1 MLLHIH
7 ALREKKEIDA
17 LKTRFFKSCFFKGLS
32 QTEQEKVLWINF
44 NQISSVITC
53 VCMLASLAGYGER
66 GEVVEIQWYPGHMAR
81 AKRELR
87 EILPLLDL
95 IIEVTDARLPFSGRN
110 PELSALLGKKPRILL
125 LNKADLA
132 DPEVTA
138 AWVKQYRSQGEA
150 VLEFNARRGENLSQL
165 ENLIKRE
172 GEKIL
177 KQKPTLRLGVV
188 GVPNCGK
195 SSVLNRFVRRSA
207 ARVGEKPGV
216 TRGRQ
221 WVKRGKWEILDTPGL
236 LWPKIENRETG
247 LKMAL
252 IGLIKPDLLDIEG
265 WFFIFSSGWRSII
278 QRRCGRRTLWG
289 KKMI

>member
-1 MLLHIH
+1 M
-7 ALREKKEIDA
+7 
-17 LKTRFFKSCFFKGLS
+17 
-32 QTEQEKVLWINF
+32 
-44 NQISSVITC
+44 
-53 VCMLASLAGYGER
+53 
-66 GEVVEIQWYPGHMAR
+66 EIQWYPGHMAR
-81 AKRELR
+81 AKRELK

-110 PELSALLGKKPRILL
+110 PELPGLLGKKARILL

-138 AWVKQYRSQGEA
+138 AWVKHYRTLGEA
-150 VLEFNARRGENLSQL
+150 AMEFNARRGGNLSRL
-165 ENLIKRE
+165 ENLIKKE

-177 KQKPTLRLGVV
+177 KRKPTLRLGVV

-221 WVKRGKWEILDTPGL
+221 WVKRGRWEILDTPGL
-236 LWPKIENRETG
+236 LWPKIADQENG

-252 IGLIKPDLLDIEG
+252 IGLIKPDLLNIEELVIYLLQ
-265 WFFIFSSGWRSII
+265 WMQEHYPAELLNAYSLEQMDDPLAMLMAI
-278 QRRCGRRTLWG
+278 GRYRGCLRKGGEVDLLRTADLVWSDFRAG
-289 KKMI
+289 RLGRISLERP